1 MKVSVLI
8 LAAVC
13 AQAAVIRGTVVEN
26 LTSKPLAR
34 AVVILQPIG
43 GTPGEQRSMRAS
55 SLGGFE
61 FDSLAAGSY
70 VLRASRKGFMS
81 AEYGQK
87 RWNSAGIPVVVQEG
101 DTAFLNVRLPRFSAI
116 AGTVVDENNIGLPE
130 HEVAAYRLRTPP
142 ELVRTVK
149 ANERGEYRIYGLEP
163 GAYAVRTIGKQ
174 YDDGA
179 YLPTYAREAGE
190 MRDAVR
196 VDLLPEQQMDHVDVR
211 PAPGR
216 LFSVVVGAS
225 GFTPGAE
232 ITITMAGD
240 TGRKSVKADKY
251 RFTGLTAGEYD
262 FYAEAPVGD
271 GVETAYQRINVSS
284 NLTKDPTKDP
294 AVALV
299 ASPAGSLDVY
309 GLPNVDASKLWI
321 RRKDLAGV
329 GAAKQLPLSRN
340 RAAIPAGRWELF
352 LEPPAGAYASSFYGG
367 AILRPYRMRA
377 DGWNEGVAVERR
389 PMTFQLASGAGSVR
403 GMVKSG
409 GEFAAGAPVYLEGWD
424 PEAKQRVGDL
434 RSVRTDARGQFRFEG
449 LAPGSYR
456 VLATFE
462 YLNPDVET
470 MGAAAQEIIVAAH
483 AEKALDLEL
492 YAIR

>member
-1 MKVSVLI
+1 MNVPVLI

-26 LTSKPLAR
+26 LTGKPLVR
-34 AVVILQPIG
+34 AVVILQPVG
-43 GTPGEQRSMRAS
+43 GTSGEQRSIRAS

-70 VLRASRKGFMS
+70 VLKASRKGFMS

-87 RWNSAGIPVVVQEG
+87 RWNSAGMPVVVREG
-101 DTAFLNVRLPRFSAI
+101 ETAFLNLRLPRFSAI
-116 AGTVVDENNIGLPE
+116 TGTVVDENNIGLPE

-163 GAYAVRTIGKQ
+163 GSYVVRSIGKQ

-196 VDLLPEQQMDHVDVR
+196 VDLLPEQQVEHVDVR

-216 LFSVVVGAS
+216 LFSVLVNAG
-225 GFTPGAE
+225 GFSTGAE

-240 TGRKSVKADKY
+240 TGRESVKADGY
-251 RFTGLTAGEYD
+251 RFTGLTAVEYD
-262 FYAEAPVGD
+262 FYAEAQVGD
-271 GVETAYQRINVSS
+271 GVEAAYQRINVT
-284 NLTKDPTKDP
+284 NLTKDTRKDP
-294 AVALV
+294 VVTLL
-299 ASPAGSLDVY
+299 ASPAGSLDIY
-309 GLPNVDASKLWI
+309 GVPNVDSSKLWI

-329 GAAKQLPLSRN
+329 GAAKQWPLTRN
-340 RAAIPAGRWELF
+340 HAAIPAGRWELF
-352 LEPPAGAYASSFYGG
+352 LEPPAGAYDSSFYGS
-367 AILRPYRMRA
+367 AISHPYRMRA
-377 DGWNEGVAVERR
+377 DGWNEGVAMERR
-389 PMTFQLASGAGSVR
+389 PMTFQLASGAGSIR
-403 GMVKSG
+403 GLVKSG
-409 GEFAAGAPVYLEGWD
+409 DEVAAGAPVYLEGWD
-424 PEAKQRVGDL
+424 PEAKQRVGEL
-434 RSVRTDARGQFRFEG
+434 RSIRTDVRGQFRFEG

-462 YLNPDVET
+462 YLNPDVES
-470 MGAAAQEIIVAAH
+470 MAGAAQEIIVTAH

-492 YAIR
+492 YVIR